1 MLKGWRQHFSK
12 LLQLSLLPVKV
23 HSANLHMTCV
33 HHHHQFYPALL
44 FHSTTIILVTNR
56 SIIVLLQLHNSSTLG
71 NNLYAGRPSESA
83 LKVEFPSVN
92 SKSSAGSFL
101 FTPTSEPPPVSQR
114 DPNPC
119 TAPESSS
126 SEGHFPTNEPRILD
140 DTGDTGM
147 LMDFCMGF
155 LHGWEKVSQDGESE
169 LLALLGKGPN
179 PMPPGNRP
187 VAPPGPVRTLT
198 PLAHLLELELQT
210 LANSRA
216 VLGESSDS
224 PSSTGVR
231 APSGVSQYP
240 GRRWDWLEAA
250 AAAATAAAA
259 RKGWWV
265 HAVTAWENAFVVH
278 SGRPSLPIASQSGFT
293 GMPLAVGELK
303 GGVTGALEEP
313 PCIACKGGRPVLL
326 LVLAVPLPPPP
337 PADDNPFNQGI
348 RDVPSLAPG

>member
-1 MLKGWRQHFSK
+1 MLKVDDSIFSK

-23 HSANLHMTCV
+23 HSANLHMACV
-33 HHHHQFYPALL
+33 HHYHFYPALL
-44 FHSTTIILVTNR
+44 FHSTTTILVTKR
-56 SIIVLLQLHNSSTLG
+56 SIIVLLQLHNSTLG
-71 NNLYAGRPSESA
+71 KKNPYAGRPSESA

-101 FTPTSEPPPVSQR
+101 FTPTSEPPSVSQR

-126 SEGHFPTNEPRILD
+126 SEGHLPTNEPRILD
-140 DTGDTGM
+140 ETGDTGM

-187 VAPPGPVRTLT
+187 VAPPDPVRTLT

-224 PSSTGVR
+224 ASSTGVR

-240 GRRWDWLEAA
+240 GLRWDWLEAA

-259 RKGWWV
+259 RKG
-265 HAVTAWENAFVVH
+265 
-278 SGRPSLPIASQSGFT
+278 
-293 GMPLAVGELK
+293 
-303 GGVTGALEEP
+303 
-313 PCIACKGGRPVLL
+313 
-326 LVLAVPLPPPP
+326 
-337 PADDNPFNQGI
+337 
-348 RDVPSLAPG
+348 